1 MYLLSVTPMMLRNKC
16 TKPSCIDQEPLCVY
30 VRSWISGLVE
40 EWSAA
45 LSSLEGSLIGLGLSV
60 GLKAALLG
68 GIF

>member
-1 MYLLSVTPMMLRNKC
+1 MYQTQLHRPRT
-16 TKPSCIDQEPLCVY
+16 TLCVY